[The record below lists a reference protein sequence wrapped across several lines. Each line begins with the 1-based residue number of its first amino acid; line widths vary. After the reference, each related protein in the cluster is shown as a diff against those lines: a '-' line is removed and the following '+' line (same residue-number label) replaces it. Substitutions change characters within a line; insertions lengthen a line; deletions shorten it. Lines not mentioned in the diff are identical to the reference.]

1 MLPKHKQK
9 NTQVRLFT
17 AWLEYLCYQMQDL
30 QVTVPGASGIF
41 HALEHNPF
49 NTLPAV

>member
-1 MLPKHKQK
+1 MLRKHKQK
-9 NTQVRLFT
+9 NTQARFFT
-17 AWLEYLCYQMQDL
+17 AWLEYLCYQMRDL